1 MTHSVRQ
8 ASRATQA
15 APRASVSER
24 VSAVLALVSLA
35 AALLLLAF
43 DMAVR
48 IGAFTLALAGLL
60 AGVTACWYVVARRGL
75 IRVLA
80 MLAAVIALGATVA
93 GLVLTVV
100 SVWVV
105 IAIVGLALISVFS
118 ARHALRRTPK
128 AIRARP
134 AVHFSAADI
143 STISISADD
152 GAADSAARHSGL
164 TAGQEAQGPEEDSA
178 INTGLPTQRPGA
190 SLDAVNGAGRT
201 EPVLIMN
208 LKSGGGKAEQFHLVD
223 ECRAR
228 GIRPVILRPGD
239 DLIALAEDAVNSGA
253 PAIGMAGGDGSQAA
267 VASVA
272 ARRGVPHVC
281 VPAGTR
287 NHFALDLGL
296 DRTDVAGALDAYT
309 DQVERLVDLATVN
322 GRTFVNNCS
331 LGIYARVVQSP
342 EYRDAKVRTA
352 ADVLPDLIG
361 PDAELLDLCFSGP
374 GGHRFSTAHLILV
387 SNNPYQL
394 AHPGGRGTRER
405 LDLGLLGIVA
415 VQVDDADDARRF
427 MLLELA
433 GQVQRFPGWQEWTDE
448 EFVVDSGQPVEAGVD
463 GEGLVLEPPLR
474 FRIQPEAL
482 RIWLPKSALRVS
494 PAARAVRL
502 LARSTAADLASV
514 AAGAAPA
521 GRGTARSHPGND

>member
-1 MTHSVRQ
+1 MK
-8 ASRATQA
+8 A
-15 APRASVSER
+15 APRASAAER
-24 VSAVLALVSLA
+24 LSAIVALFSLG
-35 AALLLLAF
+35 AALLLLAMN
-43 DMAVR
+43 MALR
-48 IGAFTLALAGLL
+48 IGAFALALAGLL
-60 AGVTACWYVVARRGL
+60 ACVTACWYVVARRGL
-75 IRVLA
+75 IRVLS

-105 IAIVGLALISVFS
+105 IAIAGLALVSVFS

-128 AIRARP
+128 AIRSRSARAEP
-134 AVHFSAADI
+134 AGSAGQLSGHPGGAEVNGRPMD
-143 STISISADD
+143 SRLDRRQLSA
-152 GAADSAARHSGL
+152 
-164 TAGQEAQGPEEDSA
+164 TAGGGGP
-178 INTGLPTQRPGA
+178 
-190 SLDAVNGAGRT
+190 GRA

-208 LKSGGGKAEQFHLVD
+208 LKSGGGKAERFHLVD

-228 GIRPVILRPGD
+228 GIRPVILQPGD
-239 DLIALAEDAVNSGA
+239 DLIALAEDAVASGA

-296 DRTDVAGALDAYT
+296 DRTDVVGALEAYP
-309 DQVERLVDLATVN
+309 DQLERTVDLASVN
-322 GRTFVNNCS
+322 SRTFVNNCS
-331 LGIYARVVQSP
+331 LGLYARVVQSA
-342 EYRDAKVRTA
+342 EYRDAKLRTA
-352 ADVLPDLIG
+352 AEKLPDLVG
-361 PDAELLDLCFSGP
+361 PDAEPLDLRFSGP
-374 GGHRFSTAHLILV
+374 NGRAFTTAHLILV

-394 AHPGGRGTRER
+394 AHPGGRGTRAR

-415 VQVDDADDARRF
+415 ARVDDADDARRF

-433 GQVQRFPGWQEWTDE
+433 GQVQRFAGWQEWTDE
-448 EFVVDSGQPVEAGVD
+448 EFIVDSGRPVEVGVD
-463 GEGLVLEPPLR
+463 GEALVLAPPLR
-474 FRIQPEAL
+474 FRIHPASL
-482 RIWLPKSALRVS
+482 RIWLPRSALRVS

-521 GRGTARSHPGND
+521 GFDPGNRIIPVKNP